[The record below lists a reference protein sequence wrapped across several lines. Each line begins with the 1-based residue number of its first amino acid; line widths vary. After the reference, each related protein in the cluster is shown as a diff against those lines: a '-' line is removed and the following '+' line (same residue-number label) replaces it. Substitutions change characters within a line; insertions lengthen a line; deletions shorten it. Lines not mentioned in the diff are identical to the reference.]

1 MKIGIDLRFLG
12 WDYYSDFVKNLVIKL
27 TSIDSENS
35 YRVYLHEDS
44 KIGLDSSVEVIY
56 TNIKIGTLA
65 EQTQFGKIL
74 KKDDNHLMIFFN
86 FWKPISYKWEYFVFI
101 PTLKNMFYQNFISGF
116 EKWKYL
122 TMISH
127 CIKHASKIL
136 VFDEIS
142 KQELWERFN
151 VSEDNIFLIPGAFR
165 NQPQL
170 DDIKL
175 DLWITWWIKNP
186 YLIYPGW
193 WSIEKNL
200 ERLAQVLFKIRESG
214 KNIDLVIL
222 WDNASSNVGLRNKII
237 EHNLQQNIFF
247 IGNIA
252 PRQRHLLYKQSKWM
266 IYPSLY
272 ETFSFDLT
280 DALHLNIPIIA
291 SNLPSLKR
299 VLGESISYFS
309 PISSTS
315 MVEQILSFFETKNES
330 NFSSILGKYTIEN
343 SAKELLQVIKL

>member
-1 MKIGIDLRFLG
+1 MRIGIDLRFLG
-12 WDYYSDFVKNLVIKL
+12 ADYYSDFVKNLVIKIA
-27 TSIDSENS
+27 TIDTKNTYS
-35 YRVYLHEDS
+35 VYLHEDTH
-44 KIGLDSSVEVIY
+44 IAFPDVIEVIH
-56 TNIKIGTLA
+56 TPIKIGTVA
-65 EQTQFGKIL
+65 EQIQLGKIFSQA
-74 KKDDNHLMIFFN
+74 NYQLMIFFN
-86 FWKPISYKWEYFVFI
+86 FWKPVNYKSEYFVFI

-122 TMISH
+122 KMITH
-127 CIKHASKIL
+127 CIKHANKIL

-142 KQELWERFN
+142 KGELWERFN
-151 VSEDNIFLIPGAFR
+151 VAEDSIHLISGAFR
-165 NQPQL
+165 HQVKL
-170 DDIKL
+170 DDINL

-186 YLIYPGW
+186 YLIYPGG

-200 ERLAQVLFKIRESG
+200 ERLGEVLYKIRASG

-222 WDNASSNVGLRNKII
+222 WDNASGNVGLRNKII
-237 EHNLQQNIFF
+237 EHTLQNNIFF

-252 PRQRHLLYKQSKWM
+252 PRQRHLLYKQSRGM

-299 VLGESISYFS
+299 VLWESVSYFS
-309 PISSTS
+309 PISAAAMIEKTTS
-315 MVEQILSFFETKNES
+315 FLDKKPEANY
-330 NFSSILGKYTIEN
+330 SSILWKYSIEN
-343 SAKELLQVIKL
+343 SAKQLLEVIKL